1 MVLPFAALAA
11 RTAATGVAR
20 GLLGRSAARA
30 GTARFTTRIQW
41 FGPKTLKGIR
51 GGMDSRLKIAAQ
63 LTRDKVVLNIRKP
76 VLKRIGPRSGKVQVI
91 ERSKPGEFP
100 RLDTGRLSKDI
111 FWERRGEMEYIVGT
125 TLHYG
130 LVLEVSRRLKRKFL
144 RRTLD
149 EMRPTI
155 NRIISSGPPLGK
167 D

>member
-1 MVLPFAALAA
+1 
-11 RTAATGVAR
+11 
-20 GLLGRSAARA
+20 
-30 GTARFTTRIQW
+30 
-41 FGPKTLKGIR
+41 
-51 GGMDSRLKIAAQ
+51 MDSRLKIAAQ